1 MSNAQQFHTEEHQS
15 AIKTPKQLIIVI
27 ALSFIV
33 PIAIIVL
40 LVSLVTSGAQ
50 SGAGSR
56 ALSQE
61 AIDARIA
68 PVAQFELVDANAPR
82 VFQTGEAVYKT
93 VCAACHAAGVAGAP
107 KFGDVGGWAAHI
119 ASGLEEMVRIAI
131 HGKGAMPPKGG
142 AANLSD
148 LEVARAVVYMANNAG
163 GNFAEPAE
171 PAAEGAAEGADAA
184 AAPAEAAAPAAA
196 APAAESAP
204 AAAEPAAAPVAA
216 PAAS

>member
-1 MSNAQQFHTEEHQS
+1 MSNAQQPHTEEHQS
-15 AIKTPKQLIIVI
+15 AIKTPKQLITVI

-50 SGAGSR
+50 RGAGST
-56 ALSQE
+56 ALTQE

-82 VFQTGEAVYKT
+82 VLQTGESVYKT

-107 KFGDVGGWAAHI
+107 KFGDVGGWAANI

-171 PAAEGAAEGADAA
+171 PAAEGAAD
-184 AAPAEAAAPAAA
+184 AAAPAAA
-196 APAAESAP
+196 AAAAEPAP
-204 AAAEPAAAPVAA
+204 AAAEPAAAAPVAA